1 MILNIN
7 FDKKLEPL
15 IRSSAELSNW
25 FEKNQ
30 ETMAYFELTH
40 PGCLHFEGSSM
51 ANYDIVVLGRMA
63 DGCLKCLQ
71 SGKKFTAEE
80 KVDCAVA
87 VIDRIYQAEKDK
99 LSDNAKE
106 LYNIRPEENELESKS
121 ITEDQTNTIS
131 M

>member
-15 IRSSAELSNW
+15 INSSEALADW
-25 FEKNQ
+25 FERNQ
-30 ETMAYFELTH
+30 EWMAYFELTR
-40 PGCLHFEGSSM
+40 PGCLHFEKSSI
-51 ANYDIVVLGRMA
+51 AHYDIVVLGRMA

-87 VIDRIYQAEKDK
+87 VIDRIYQAEKGK
-99 LSDNAKE
+99 LSDNARK
-106 LYNIRPEENELESKS
+106 LYNIRPEENELESIS
-121 ITEDQTNTIS
+121 ITEDQTNTKS